1 MTLKQIYLNVV
12 LLFCY
17 FFSNSQN
24 VIPST
29 AYIQSCYN
37 NHICYSI
44 SNSAQVFFNTDNN
57 EIILQL
63 DFNKFKLGNDTL
75 DEWLYDLSCSNLI
88 FKGQLK
94 TNNLLELS
102 HHNSKSILINGKI
115 SFNGISKP
123 YTIELNIFEIPKDA
137 MLYKE
142 NSQDYFDRINLNMQ
156 LAFSP
161 KDFNIDKKNQHYKK
175 TVAIAVSRG
184 YINELKPGME
194 FLLKEK

>member
-1 MTLKQIYLNVV
+1 MTLKQIYFKVV

-24 VIPST
+24 TVPST
-29 AYIQSCYN
+29 AYIQSCYDKQN
-37 NHICYSI
+37 CYSI
-44 SNSAQVFFNTDNN
+44 SNSALVFFNN
-57 EIILQL
+57 ENSELIVKL

-75 DEWLYDLSCSNLI
+75 DEWLKDLSCSNLI

-94 TNNLLELS
+94 SNNLLELS
-102 HHNSKSILINGKI
+102 HHNSKSILVNGLI
-115 SFNGISKP
+115 AFNGISKP
-123 YTIELNIFEIPKDA
+123 YAVELNIFEIPKDA
-137 MLYKE
+137 LLYKE

-175 TVAIAVSRG
+175 TVTIAVSRG

-194 FLLKEK
+194 FLIK